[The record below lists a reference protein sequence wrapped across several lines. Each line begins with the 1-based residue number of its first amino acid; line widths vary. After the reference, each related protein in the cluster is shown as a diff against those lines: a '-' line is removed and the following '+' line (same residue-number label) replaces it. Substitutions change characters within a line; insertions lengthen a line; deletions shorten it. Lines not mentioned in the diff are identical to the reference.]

1 MKIRNRFLSLVA
13 GLTLGA
19 GVAVAH
25 AGVVTETTTYQG
37 TVTEV
42 IPGSSTLVVTSS
54 ASEPRRYVYT
64 EKTTFVDELGNVVT
78 RESIQNQ
85 PVVVHYNRTG
95 DLYEV
100 SRVVVQKPAP
110 VIERR
115 IETEVQKAAPVV
127 ERRIET
133 ETVTEID

>member
-1 MKIRNRFLSLVA
+1 MIFPL
-13 GLTLGA
+13 
-19 GVAVAH
+19 
-25 AGVVTETTTYQG
+25 
-37 TVTEV
+37 
-42 IPGSSTLVVTSS
+42 LVVTSS